1 MNSHGGI
8 IPSRKEAMVL
18 VLLAL
23 PLIVTAATIEAA
35 DWVDGLPS
43 LIAVV
48 AVSLVG
54 WALLARSRIP
64 WWIGHP
70 VALILGLLVA
80 LILGAFTISEA
91 NGIGDLFSL
100 IGSWF
105 GAIGSQEG
113 NRGAAITGIWLLT
126 VTLWMGHFTVWFS
139 YRRSFALLAALPGF
153 AVLLVVLTFLPSD
166 YYWYFFMYLLAAAPG
181 IAYRYNGYW
190 GMDGRRVPLVGTLVV
205 GAVLMVVTLAP
216 VWRAPA
222 PEGTVISL
230 SSALEEPWY
239 SFREEWSGLFHGVP
253 SRQEWPFF
261 SPPIDLAFKRP
272 VGLGEEML
280 FEVESE
286 RPHRWRMRVYET
298 YTSKGWISN
307 EEPVEMPSTEVPLNE
322 YVQPWEDRTEVKI
335 GVRMHS
341 KANAL
346 MSVGEPLS
354 ANIPSRIEMQPQT
367 SFTLYLEGYKQ
378 VDYLPQE
385 MRSKLSTLG
394 PRIRASEEDELLLLG
409 RAVPADSGLFRA
421 STLDL
426 REMGFKSARA
436 DDSNTAPTEVPHI
449 LVERTESSPAPPV
462 ALLGQ
467 RVLVPPKQYKTVGS
481 ISVAEPR
488 SLRLAGQD
496 YPLDVTDRYLQLPHD
511 FPETVEKL
519 AEGLTADANNPYDKA
534 EAIRRYLTTLPYTL
548 DFVSP
553 PEGRDWVEH
562 FLFVERRGFCQN
574 YASAMITMLRS
585 LGIPARL
592 VVGFAPGLWDD
603 SRGVAE
609 IQSRH
614 YHAWPEVYFPR
625 YGWVEFEPTPVDVQP
640 SLEALGFRPVGTS
653 GEAEFDPEAC
663 FEQFATPEGC
673 IAALGATDNLQ
684 DLIEALDSGP
694 AALGNEELR
703 GGGGLGFSA
712 LLWTV
717 LALGVAIF
725 LVLPVGV
732 VSYVQGVKRRLGF
745 ATVTYTSMWMLGR
758 LSGVARRPY
767 DTAWEYSQRLTRT
780 LPDHTRGISRITQ
793 GFVAARYGPSGEMA
807 SEERAGIKAAWSRLR
822 TAMIGRILLR
832 FVSFGRR
839 RRSVYE

>member
-8 IPSRKEAMVL
+8 IPSRKEVMVL

-54 WALLARSRIP
+54 WTLLARSRIP

-91 NGIGDLFSL
+91 NGIGDMFSL

-113 NRGAAITGIWLLT
+113 NRGVAITGIWLLT
-126 VTLWMGHFTVWFS
+126 VALWMGHFTVWFS

-153 AVLLVVLTFLPSD
+153 GVLLVVLTFLPSD

-181 IAYRYNGYW
+181 VAYRYNGHW
-190 GMDGRRVPLVGTLVV
+190 SKDGRRVPLVGTLVV
-205 GAVLMVVTLAP
+205 GVLLMIVAVAP
-216 VWRAPA
+216 VWYAPA
-222 PEGTVISL
+222 PEGTVIPL

-253 SRQEWPFF
+253 NRQEWLFF
-261 SPPIDLAFKRP
+261 SPPIDLAFRSP
-272 VGLGEEML
+272 VGLGEDVL

-286 RPHRWRMRVYET
+286 QPHRWRMRVYET

-307 EEPVEMPSTEVPLNE
+307 EEPVEMPSAKVPLNE
-322 YVQPWEDRTEVKI
+322 YVQPWADRKEVQI

-354 ANIPSRIEMQPQT
+354 TNIPSRVEVAPPT
-367 SFTLYLEGYKQ
+367 NFTLYLEGYKQ

-385 MRSKLSTLG
+385 MREKLSTLG
-394 PRIRASEEDELLLLG
+394 PRIGSSEDEQLLLLG
-409 RAVPADSGLFRA
+409 RAVPSDSGLFVT

-426 REMGFKSARA
+426 GEMGFKSVQA
-436 DDSNTAPTEVPHI
+436 DDSNGAGTEVPYI
-449 LVERTESSPAPPV
+449 VVERTESSPAPPV

-467 RVLVPPKQYKTVGS
+467 RILVPPKQYKTAGS
-481 ISVAEPR
+481 ISVAEPHR
-488 SLRLAGQD
+488 LRLAEQD

-511 FPETVEKL
+511 FPETVKKL

-574 YASAMITMLRS
+574 YASIMITMLRS

-640 SLEALGFRPVGTS
+640 SLEALGFQPVGTS
-653 GEAEFDPEAC
+653 SEVQVNPDDC

-673 IAALGATDNLQ
+673 IAALETSGDLQ
-684 DLIEALDSGP
+684 DLIEPLDSGP
-694 AALGNEELR
+694 DAGLGDEGL
-703 GGGGLGFSA
+703 GGVGLGFSA
-712 LLWTV
+712 LWWTI

-732 VSYVQGVKRRLGF
+732 VSYVQGMKQRLGY

-793 GFVAARYGPSGEMA
+793 GFVAARYGPSTEMA
-807 SEERAGIKAAWSRLR
+807 SEESAGIKAAWSRLR

-832 FVSFGRR
+832 LVSFGRR
-839 RRSVYE
+839 RSVYQ